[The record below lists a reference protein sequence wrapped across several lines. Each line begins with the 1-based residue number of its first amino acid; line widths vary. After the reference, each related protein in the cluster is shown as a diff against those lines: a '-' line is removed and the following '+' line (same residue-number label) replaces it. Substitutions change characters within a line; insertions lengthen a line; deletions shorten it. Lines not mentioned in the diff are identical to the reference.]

1 MEKTTNYKLYKPSY
15 DDDVDIQILNN
26 NMDIL
31 DDNLKRN
38 NDKFKQYLP
47 LSGGTMQGDIK
58 LPYNTWAGLHSTR
71 DVTEEKL
78 NDVVCFANTN
88 LGSTELPS
96 LVGRSE
102 RFAFFTPNDKAFWI
116 DNTGAWYDNGA
127 LIRDIFTNIEDFTGY
142 VKLSTGVIMQWGFV
156 NPSTSDGNIQH
167 VTLKT
172 PMPTPNY
179 VVLTS
184 RSNYTQNIKPDQD
197 VPSNNA
203 TFNCT
208 KTGFDILCARSS
220 RGQAV
225 FWFVIGGQL

>member
-47 LSGGTMQGDIK
+47 LSGGTMQGDIT
-58 LPYNTWAGLHSTR
+58 LPYNVGQGIKYNASNWIEFNETSFNTVKKTTLSTKADRFKFYTPSGKEFVIDDTGLWF
-71 DVTEEKL
+71 D
-78 NDVVCFANTN
+78 ND
-88 LGSTELPS
+88 
-96 LVGRSE
+96 
-102 RFAFFTPNDKAFWI
+102 
-116 DNTGAWYDNGA
+116 A
-127 LIRDIFTNIEDFTGY
+127 LIRDTLTNIEDFTGY

-225 FWFVIGGQL
+225 FWFVIGGQA

>member
-47 LSGGTMQGDIK
+47 LSGGTMQGDIT
-58 LPYNTWAGLHSTR
+58 LPYNVGQGIKYNASNWIEFNETSFNTVKKTTLSTKADR
-71 DVTEEKL
+71 FKFYTPSGKEFVIDDTGSWFD
-78 NDVVCFANTN
+78 ND
-88 LGSTELPS
+88 
-96 LVGRSE
+96 
-102 RFAFFTPNDKAFWI
+102 
-116 DNTGAWYDNGA
+116 A
-127 LIRDIFTNIEDFTGY
+127 LIRDTLTNIEDFTGY

-208 KTGFDILCARSS
+208 NTGFDILCARSS

-225 FWFVIGGQL
+225 FWFVIGGQA

>member
-47 LSGGTMQGDIK
+47 LSGGTMQGDIT
-58 LPYNTWAGLHSTR
+58 LPYNTWQGLQSVNNTKEYLSFNETSFKNVKLPTLCTHSSR
-71 DVTEEKL
+71 FKFYY
-78 NDVVCFANTN
+78 NDDFD
-88 LGSTELPS
+88 
-96 LVGRSE
+96 
-102 RFAFFTPNDKAFWI
+102 AFTV
-116 DNTGAWYDNGA
+116 DNTGVWFNNDA
-127 LIRDIFTNIEDFTGY
+127 LIRDTFTNIEDFTGY

-225 FWFVIGGQL
+225 FWFVIGGQA

>member
-47 LSGGTMQGDIK
+47 LSGGTMQGDIT
-58 LPYNTWAGLHSTR
+58 LPYNVGQGIKYNASNWIEFNETSFNTVKKTTLSTKA
-71 DVTEEKL
+71 D
-78 NDVVCFANTN
+78 
-88 LGSTELPS
+88 
-96 LVGRSE
+96 
-102 RFAFFTPNDKAFWI
+102 RFKFFTPSGKEFVIDDTGSWFDND
-116 DNTGAWYDNGA
+116 A
-127 LIRDIFTNIEDFTGY
+127 LIRDTLTNIEDFTGY

-156 NPSTSDGNIQH
+156 NPSTSDGNVQH

-225 FWFVIGGQL
+225 FWFVIGGQA

>member
-38 NDKFKQYLP
+38 NDKFNQYLP
-47 LSGGTMQGDIK
+47 LSGGTMQGDIT
-58 LPYNTWAGLHSTR
+58 LPYNVGQGIKYNASNWIEFNETSFNTVKKTTLSTKADR
-71 DVTEEKL
+71 FKFYTPSGKEFVIDDTGSWFD
-78 NDVVCFANTN
+78 ND
-88 LGSTELPS
+88 
-96 LVGRSE
+96 
-102 RFAFFTPNDKAFWI
+102 
-116 DNTGAWYDNGA
+116 A
-127 LIRDIFTNIEDFTGY
+127 LIRDTLTNIEDFTGY
-142 VKLSTGVIMQWGFV
+142 AKLSTGVIMQWGFV

-208 KTGFDILCARSS
+208 RTGFDILCARSS
-220 RGQAV
+220 RGKAV
-225 FWFVIGGQL
+225 FWFVIGGQA

>member
-47 LSGGTMQGDIK
+47 LSGGTMQGDIT
-58 LPYNTWAGLHSTR
+58 LPYNVGQGIKYNASNWIEFNETSFNTVKKTTLSTKADR
-71 DVTEEKL
+71 FKFYTPSGKEFVIDDT
-78 NDVVCFANTN
+78 
-88 LGSTELPS
+88 GSW
-96 LVGRSE
+96 
-102 RFAFFTPNDKAFWI
+102 F
-116 DNTGAWYDNGA
+116 DNAA
-127 LIRDIFTNIEDFTGY
+127 LIRDTLTNIEDFTGY

-225 FWFVIGGQL
+225 FWFVIGGQA

>member
-47 LSGGTMQGDIK
+47 LSGGTMQGDIT
-58 LPYNTWAGLHSTR
+58 LPYNVGQGIKYNASNWIEFNETSFNTVKKTTLSTKADR
-71 DVTEEKL
+71 FKFYTPSGKEFVIDDTGSWFG
-78 NDVVCFANTN
+78 ND
-88 LGSTELPS
+88 
-96 LVGRSE
+96 
-102 RFAFFTPNDKAFWI
+102 
-116 DNTGAWYDNGA
+116 A
-127 LIRDIFTNIEDFTGY
+127 LIRDTLTNIEDFTGY

-225 FWFVIGGQL
+225 FWFVIGGQA

>member
-47 LSGGTMQGDIK
+47 LSGGTMQGDIT
-58 LPYNTWAGLHSTR
+58 LPYNVGQGIKYNASNWIEFNETSFNTVKKTTLSTKADR
-71 DVTEEKL
+71 FKFYTPSGKEFVIDDTGSWFD
-78 NDVVCFANTN
+78 ND
-88 LGSTELPS
+88 
-96 LVGRSE
+96 
-102 RFAFFTPNDKAFWI
+102 
-116 DNTGAWYDNGA
+116 A
-127 LIRDIFTNIEDFTGY
+127 LIRDTLTNIEDFTGY

-225 FWFVIGGQL
+225 FWFVIGGQA

>member
-47 LSGGTMQGDIK
+47 LSGGTMQGDIT
-58 LPYNTWAGLHSTR
+58 LPYNVGQGIKYNASNWIEFNETSFNTVKKTTLSTKADR
-71 DVTEEKL
+71 FKFYTQSGKEFVIDDTGSWFD
-78 NDVVCFANTN
+78 ND
-88 LGSTELPS
+88 
-96 LVGRSE
+96 
-102 RFAFFTPNDKAFWI
+102 
-116 DNTGAWYDNGA
+116 A
-127 LIRDIFTNIEDFTGY
+127 LIRDTLTNIEDFTGY

-225 FWFVIGGQL
+225 FWFVIGGQA